1 MAAARTYK
9 RNPTAQAENHKNRR
23 AFIVAEAAKLFA
35 KYGYEATTMD
45 QVSAATKLNKGTIY
59 YYYKSKSDILFDMQ
73 DSIVETAIRNT
84 QPALKMEHAD
94 DALNHLIDVI
104 VRWIAEHRNE
114 VRSYFQESVYF
125 PEIFS
130 PEQFEKIRAQQK
142 TITQS
147 FYAILDKGI
156 ASGEFPKMDTTFVGR
171 SVIGMIMWVY
181 RWPEDEFDVE
191 QAIASMQNLVTNGLG
206 ASSKN

>member
-9 RNPTAQAENHKNRR
+9 RNPAAQAENHKNRR
-23 AFIVAEAAKLFA
+23 AFIVAKAATLFA
-35 KYGYEATTMD
+35 KYGYEATRMD

-73 DSIVETAIRNT
+73 HSIVETAIRNT
-84 QPALKMEHAD
+84 RPALKMERAD

-104 VRWIAEHRNE
+104 VRWIAEHRDE

-130 PEQFEKIRAQQK
+130 AEQFEKIREQQK
-142 TITQS
+142 IITQT
-147 FYAILDKGI
+147 FYAILDKGM
-156 ASGEFPKMDTTFVGR
+156 ASGEFAKIDTTYAGR
-171 SVIGMIMWVY
+171 SIIGMIMWVY
-181 RWPEDEFDVE
+181 RWPEDQFDVE
-191 QAIASMQNLVTNGLG
+191 QVIASMQTLIKNGLRV
-206 ASSKN
+206 SSPN